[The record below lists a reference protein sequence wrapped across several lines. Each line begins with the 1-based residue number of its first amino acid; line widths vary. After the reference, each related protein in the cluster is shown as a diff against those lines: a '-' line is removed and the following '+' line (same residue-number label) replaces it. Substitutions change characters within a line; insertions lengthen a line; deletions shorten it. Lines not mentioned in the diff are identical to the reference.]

1 MNWLKR
7 TVSIYALTGS
17 ILFGGITSARA
28 ETLQIVFYNSL
39 WGAAIGGVSGLAIWA
54 LQDEDEED
62 KLFPQYIVKGLAL
75 GMFAGMG
82 VGIFEARS
90 DGGVFMSDGNPKG
103 LLHLDTNSHL
113 LTLRPTKL
121 LPQPKFNAE
130 TVSPEWRIDLFTAS
144 F

>member
-7 TVSIYALTGS
+7 IVSIYALAGS
-17 ILFGGITSARA
+17 ILFGSITSARA

-62 KLFPQYIVKGLAL
+62 KLFPQYVVKGMAL

-113 LTLRPTKL
+113 LALQPAKL
-121 LPQPKFNAE
+121 LPR
-130 TVSPEWRIDLFTAS
+130 PEFDFKVDSSQWRLDLFTAS

>member
-7 TVSIYALTGS
+7 TVSVFALAGS

-28 ETLQIVFYNSL
+28 ETLQIVFYNIL

-54 LQDEDEED
+54 LQDDDEED
-62 KLFPQYIVKGLAL
+62 KLFPQYVVKGMAL

-82 VGIFEARS
+82 VGFFEARS

-103 LLHLDTNSHL
+103 LLHLDTDICL
-113 LTLRPTKL
+113 LYT
-121 LPQPKFNAE
+121 
-130 TVSPEWRIDLFTAS
+130 SPSPRD
-144 F
+144 

>member
-7 TVSIYALTGS
+7 IVSIYALAGS

-28 ETLQIVFYNSL
+28 ETLQNVFYNSL

-54 LQDEDEED
+54 LQDEDKED
-62 KLFPQYIVKGLAL
+62 KLFPQFIIKGMAL
-75 GMFAGMG
+75 GMFAGME

-113 LTLRPTKL
+113 LTLRPANFF
-121 LPQPKFNAE
+121 PQPNFIAE
-130 TVSPEWRIDLFTAS
+130 TVSPEWRLDFFTAS

>member
-7 TVSIYALTGS
+7 TVSICAIAGTLT
-17 ILFGGITSARA
+17 FGGVTYARA
-28 ETLQIVFYNSL
+28 GTLEIVFINSI

-54 LQDEDEED
+54 LQDEDKED
-62 KLFPQYIVKGLAL
+62 KLFPQYIIKGMAL

-90 DGGVFMSDGNPKG
+90 DGGVFMSDGKPKG
-103 LLHLDTNSHL
+103 LLHLDTDLHL
-113 LTLRPTKL
+113 LTLRPAKL
-121 LPQPKFNAE
+121 LPLPEFNAE
-130 TVSPEWRIDLFTAS
+130 TVSPEWRLDLFTAS

>member
-7 TVSIYALTGS
+7 TVSICALAGS
-17 ILFGGITSARA
+17 LLFGGITSARA
-28 ETLQIVFYNSL
+28 ETLQIVFNNSL

-62 KLFPQYIVKGLAL
+62 KLFPQYIVKGMAL

-113 LTLRPTKL
+113 LTVRPTKL
-121 LPQPKFNAE
+121 LPQPEFNAE
-130 TVSPEWRIDLFTAS
+130 TVSHEWRLDLFTAS

>member
-1 MNWLKR
+1 MHLLAA
-7 TVSIYALTGS
+7 YYLA
-17 ILFGGITSARA
+17 GITSARA
-28 ETLQIVFYNSL
+28 ETLQIVFNNSL

-54 LQDEDEED
+54 LQDEDKED
-62 KLFPQYIVKGLAL
+62 KLFPQYIVKGMAL

-103 LLHLDTNSHL
+103 LLHLDTDLHL
-113 LTLRPTKL
+113 LTLRPAKL
-121 LPQPKFNAE
+121 LPLPEFNAE
-130 TVSPEWRIDLFTAS
+130 TVSPEWRLDLFTAS